1 MSSFTAFSGPL
12 DTRYDA
18 EASHTLG
25 DDHWRVL
32 RDFRFWGELPRLG
45 LVWITVPAGYLTDG
59 ASVPRLVWG
68 LVPPWGA
75 YGQAAVVH
83 DLLCEYLVV
92 MTEAGDQVRI
102 TRDEADLLFLEAMT
116 VLQVPETNRELMYA
130 GVSTYRLVTFTH
142 KPSNTPEKR
151 QLEAAWAA

>member
-1 MSSFTAFSGPL
+1 M
-12 DTRYDA
+12 
-18 EASHTLG
+18 
-25 DDHWRVL
+25 

-45 LVWITVPAGYLTDG
+45 KVWVTVPAGYLTDG
-59 ASVPRLVWG
+59 ASVPRVVWS

-92 MTEAGDQVRI
+92 MTDAGDQVRI
-102 TRDEADLLFLEAMT
+102 TRAEADLLFLEAMT
-116 VLQVPETNRELMYA
+116 VLQVPAPNRQLMYA

-142 KPSNTPEKR
+142 APSNTPEKR
-151 QLEAAWAA
+151 ELESAWLQA